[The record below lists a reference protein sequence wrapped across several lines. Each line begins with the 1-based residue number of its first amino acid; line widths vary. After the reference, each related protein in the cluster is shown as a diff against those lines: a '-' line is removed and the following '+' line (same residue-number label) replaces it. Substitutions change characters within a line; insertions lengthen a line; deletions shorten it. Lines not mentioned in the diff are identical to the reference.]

1 MLLSRAL
8 RLSPQPCLTLVGAGG
23 KTTALFHLARQLIN
37 RGLNTDTVLVAA
49 TTHLSVDQLSLA
61 DHHLPIPDPDEISHL
76 DKELPAGVL
85 LFTGVETSEKRV
97 SGLSLVALERLRQ
110 LADSRQLP
118 LLIEADGSRQ
128 KPLKAPAEHE
138 PALPQFADTVV
149 VVAGLSSLGKPLTE
163 DWVHRPQCF
172 GDLAGLTPGELIT
185 PEALARVLAHP
196 SGGLKN
202 IPPQARRVALLNQ
215 ADTPEL
221 QAMGHTLASNLVPP
235 YRAAIIV
242 ALAEEKV
249 FAVHEPVAGVILAA
263 GGSSRFGQVKQ
274 LLDWRGEPLVRRAA
288 RTALD
293 AGLSPVV
300 VVSGE
305 ATSQIGQA
313 LSGLPVNSVHN
324 PEWEAGQSTSV
335 KAGLRALPPETGAA
349 IFLLADQPKVTSSLL
364 RLLVETHAASLAPLV
379 APQVE
384 GRRGN
389 PVLFDRDIFPDLMAL
404 SGDTGGRLL
413 FARYP
418 VDWVPWHDPALLL
431 DIDTPE
437 DYLRLLDM
445 ES

>member
-1 MLLSRAL
+1 
-8 RLSPQPCLTLVGAGG
+8 
-23 KTTALFHLARQLIN
+23 
-37 RGLNTDTVLVAA
+37 
-49 TTHLSVDQLSLA
+49 
-61 DHHLPIPDPDEISHL
+61 
-76 DKELPAGVL
+76 
-85 LFTGVETSEKRV
+85 
-97 SGLSLVALERLRQ
+97 
-110 LADSRQLP
+110 
-118 LLIEADGSRQ
+118 
-128 KPLKAPAEHE
+128 
-138 PALPQFADTVV
+138 
-149 VVAGLSSLGKPLTE
+149 
-163 DWVHRPQCF
+163 
-172 GDLAGLTPGELIT
+172 
-185 PEALARVLAHP
+185 
-196 SGGLKN
+196 
-202 IPPQARRVALLNQ
+202 
-215 ADTPEL
+215 
-221 QAMGHTLASNLVPP
+221 MGHTLASNLVPP